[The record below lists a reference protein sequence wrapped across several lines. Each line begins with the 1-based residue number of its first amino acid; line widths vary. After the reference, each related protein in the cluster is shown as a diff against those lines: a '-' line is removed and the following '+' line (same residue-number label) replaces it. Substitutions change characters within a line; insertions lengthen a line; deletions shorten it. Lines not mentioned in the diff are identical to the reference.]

1 MSTALERVIR
11 ALEQVVR
18 QVPIGTNLALLHLLW
33 AMLNGSFLRSRGA
46 VFPALQL
53 AGFTASQIR
62 RCGQALR

>member
-18 QVPIGTNLALLHLLW
+18 QVPIGTNLAHLHLLW
-33 AMLNGSFLRSRGA
+33 AMLNGSFLRSPGA
-46 VFPALQL
+46 VLPALQVV
-53 AGFTASQIR
+53 GFRASQIR